1 MKLQEIKTTGTVL
14 EDGQVEC
21 TRCKNVAKNE
31 RGHNLHWTLVHGKG
45 RGGKYKT
52 GKKKNQNRPIK
63 DVQVKQDG
71 SATLTIDTP
80 GEIGGN
86 KFMLTVELSIA
97 TTGIRPLGGGAGGAG
112 K

>member
-1 MKLQEIKTTGTVL
+1 
-14 EDGQVEC
+14 
-21 TRCKNVAKNE
+21 
-31 RGHNLHWTLVHGKG
+31 VHGEG

-52 GKKKNQNRPIK
+52 GKKKGQKKP
-63 DVQVKQDG
+63 VKQVYATQDK